1 MPPGTASEQVF
12 SIDGVVVNSRR
23 AN

>member
-1 MPPGTASEQVF
+1 MPTGTASEQVF
-12 SIDGVVVNSRR
+12 SIDGAVVNSRR